1 MVLFIFLR
9 RIIPTMWHIGVVS
22 FEHWRSIYVRMFLH
36 SDGTFHWFVLK
47 TILIFPT
54 NIFIF
59 IIMSSTFKAAFT
71 SLPSSTVWSHI
82 GIGMASA
89 SFWRG
94 AWYILDDNL
103 YPNDPLR
110 SSISSWSLGVF
121 GMFASQGLVQ
131 KADSWALTRATAAT
145 KHPSSFVRNVI
156 SIRLPQIARF
166 AAIYSLAA
174 SCVLIWRGTWM
185 MWDIVYEHGTSGKRA
200 TEPQHATYSGLWSHG
215 IAIVGLTSC
224 GLLASVLAPPAAIA
238 KITNCAVTKATAAQ
252 PSMRI
257 VDTKWFSSS
266 LRNSMESSASASNKK
281 INTVSSSKQISPW
294 NDRVLLP
301 VAYNN
306 ANQSMTR
313 GNLHVK

>member
-1 MVLFIFLR
+1 
-9 RIIPTMWHIGVVS
+9 
-22 FEHWRSIYVRMFLH
+22 
-36 SDGTFHWFVLK
+36 
-47 TILIFPT
+47 
-54 NIFIF
+54 
-59 IIMSSTFKAAFT
+59 MSSTAKAAFT

-103 YPNDPLR
+103 FPEDKLQ
-110 SSISSWSLGVF
+110 SSVASWSLGVF

-131 KADSWALTRATAAT
+131 KADSWALTRAMVAT
-145 KHPSSFVRNVI
+145 RYPSSLVSNVI
-156 SIRLPQIARF
+156 SVRLPQLARF

-174 SCVLIWRGTWM
+174 SCILIWRGTWI
-185 MWDIVYEHGTSGKRA
+185 MWDVVYEHITLAKHA

-215 IAIVGLTSC
+215 IAILGLSSC

-257 VDTKWFSSS
+257 VDAKWFSSS
-266 LRNSMESSASASNKK
+266 LRNSMESVHKTHVQSRTPTSFSN
-281 INTVSSSKQISPW
+281 QISPW
-294 NDRVLLP
+294 NDRMLLH
-301 VAYNN
+301 AANN
-306 ANQSMTR
+306 NS
-313 GNLHVK
+313 NLKVKLGTMHVK